1 MNIEE
6 FIPIK
11 KDMQEINQ
19 MSPLIWAYVGDC
31 VYELYI
37 RTYLVDNTK
46 LKPHKLHIEA
56 IQYVKAGAQAKSLN
70 TIYEQLTE
78 EEKDIVRRAR
88 NTSNHHLPKHSSLEE
103 YMYSTA
109 FEALIGYLYLSK
121 EYERVKEIIE
131 IVIENRS

>member
-1 MNIEE
+1 MNIED

-11 KDMQEINQ
+11 KEIEEINQ

-46 LKPHKLHIEA
+46 LKPHRLHMESIK
-56 IQYVKAGAQAKSLN
+56 YVKAGAQAKFLN
-70 TIYEQLTE
+70 QIYEKLTE

-88 NTSNHHLPKHSSLEE
+88 NTTNVFNGVGGTNWIFVFNPK
-103 YMYSTA
+103 
-109 FEALIGYLYLSK
+109 
-121 EYERVKEIIE
+121 V
-131 IVIENRS
+131 